1 MNKESGILSKR
12 FFLIFSIGTSVLLG
26 IGFGLINLWFINFIL
41 LILLTLLLITVRIN
55 WDWVF
60 SAFLIA
66 TTLIATVGIILG
78 APSFLMILGVSTAL
92 ASWELSNT
100 NKKYN
105 EVFSHEFSHAFE
117 KNRLIWLGISLGS
130 GLLIAGLSQFIQ
142 IELPFWVIY
151 LITIIILLC
160 FYQIFR
166 ILNQSNQ

>member
-1 MNKESGILSKR
+1 MNKETGNLSKR
-12 FFLIFSIGTSVLLG
+12 FFLIFSISTSVLLG
-26 IGFGLINLWFINFIL
+26 IGFGIIGLWFINFII
-41 LILLTLLLITVRIN
+41 LILLTILLIAVKLN
-55 WDWVF
+55 WVWVF
-60 SAFLIA
+60 SAYLI
-66 TTLIATVGIILG
+66 TSTLIATVGLFLG
-78 APSFLMILGVSTAL
+78 APIFLIILGVSSAL

-100 NKKYN
+100 NRKYN
-105 EVFSHEFSHAFE
+105 EVFSHPFSHAFE
-117 KNRLIWLGISLGS
+117 TNRLIWLGISLGS